1 MKLAFICD
9 NEQESAALM
18 EFYRQRQAG
27 GGASPAGGPPP
38 GNGAPP
44 AGGPPGGA
52 PPAGGP
58 PPNMTAASPPPPPP
72 PPSTPA
78 PGGAIGV
85 PHVLAAMQAY
95 RTKVGDAAIPYIQ
108 QLFQQLGIQQPAQ
121 ANQAQLDWLYN
132 TISKL

>member
-18 EFYRQRQAG
+18 EFYRQRQQAG
-27 GGASPAGGPPP
+27 AGAPPANPTQGGPPP
-38 GNGAPP
+38 S

-58 PPNMTAASPPPPPP
+58 PPGMTAAPPPP

-121 ANQAQLDWLYN
+121 ANQAQLDWLYQ

>member
-27 GGASPAGGPPP
+27 GGAPPAGGSP
-38 GNGAPP
+38 GGAPP